1 MAKSILSIGMEVAQ
15 GPTHLEIRLV
25 EMASS
30 AEGLEITNFAV
41 VELPPGGI
49 RLLGPRLENLLQEKG
64 FEAKT
69 IDAIIPF
76 PSIDY
81 RLASLPPMSGSDLKT
96 AIGRETRKDIKF
108 PPEELTSHYESLGE
122 SEEKGVRKIE
132 LLIARIRS
140 KDMEDLLSMA
150 GEFHLNFSTLT
161 VVPAAMLNL
170 LRIKDD
176 TKDETLAMVHAG
188 TEKGTIVIYD
198 HGNLRFPR
206 EFPLRL
212 NTESPEWSKRLVAE
226 IKRSL
231 LFIKQQARGLVVNK
245 ILILGDMV
253 QAKAVADT
261 ITSETNIPT
270 EVYAPLGLDLSPL
283 GDRVHEFRELL
294 PALSI
299 PLGLAWKGPD
309 HSRLNLMSQRL
320 TAQRRANRA
329 KWATLS
335 VGVILILILAG
346 NYFLLSRKTAPYTE
360 EYNRVRGELS
370 ILRPQTRE
378 MREMQDER
386 DALDSRNVFLGKMQ
400 GPVTPWNEILR
411 TLSLS
416 VPKEMVLNSLDI
428 KETETGWTL
437 KLSGQVVGPNANL
450 VQDKFNDFFSL
461 FLTCPALSNG
471 KIESLKIG
479 PMSIAGAIGSRASKL
494 DFTISM
500 HIRPNEGPGSVA
512 KR

>member
-41 VELPPGGI
+41 AELPPGGI

-96 AIGRETRKDIKF
+96 AMGRETRKDIKF

-132 LLIARIRS
+132 LLIARVQS

-150 GEFHLNFSTLT
+150 GEFHLNFRTLT

-170 LRIKDD
+170 LRIKGD
-176 TKDETLAMVHAG
+176 TNETLAMVHAG
-188 TEKGTIVIYD
+188 TEKGTIVVYD

-206 EFPLRL
+206 EFPIRL
-212 NTESPEWSKRLVAE
+212 SAESPEWSKRLVAE

-231 LFIKQQARGLVVNK
+231 LFIKQRARGLVVNK

-261 ITSETNIPT
+261 ITSETNIP
-270 EVYAPLGLDLSPL
+270 
-283 GDRVHEFRELL
+283 
-294 PALSI
+294 
-299 PLGLAWKGPD
+299 
-309 HSRLNLMSQRL
+309 
-320 TAQRRANRA
+320 
-329 KWATLS
+329 
-335 VGVILILILAG
+335 
-346 NYFLLSRKTAPYTE
+346 
-360 EYNRVRGELS
+360 
-370 ILRPQTRE
+370 
-378 MREMQDER
+378 
-386 DALDSRNVFLGKMQ
+386 
-400 GPVTPWNEILR
+400 
-411 TLSLS
+411 
-416 VPKEMVLNSLDI
+416 
-428 KETETGWTL
+428 
-437 KLSGQVVGPNANL
+437 
-450 VQDKFNDFFSL
+450 
-461 FLTCPALSNG
+461 
-471 KIESLKIG
+471 
-479 PMSIAGAIGSRASKL
+479 
-494 DFTISM
+494 
-500 HIRPNEGPGSVA
+500 
-512 KR
+512 

>member
-1 MAKSILSIGMEVAQ
+1 MAKSILAIGMEVAQ

-41 VELPPGGI
+41 EELPPGGI
-49 RLLGPRLENLLQEKG
+49 RLLGPRLEKLLQEKG
-64 FEAKT
+64 FTAKT

-81 RLASLPPMSGSDLKT
+81 HLASLPPMSSSDLKT
-96 AIGRETRKDIKF
+96 AIGREARKDIKF
-108 PPEELTSHYESLGE
+108 PPNELTSHYESLGE
-122 SEEKGVRKIE
+122 SEEKGVRRIE
-132 LLIARIRS
+132 LLIARIQS
-140 KDMEDLLSMA
+140 KDMEDLLSLA

-170 LRIKDD
+170 LRIKGD
-176 TKDETLAMVHAG
+176 TNETLAMVHAG
-188 TEKGTIVIYD
+188 TEKGTIVVYD

-206 EFPLRL
+206 EFPIRL
-212 NTESPEWSKRLVAE
+212 SAESPEWSKRLVAE

-231 LFIKQQARGLVVNK
+231 LFIKQRARGLVVNK

-261 ITSETNIPT
+261 ITSETNIPA

-309 HSRLNLMSQRL
+309 HSRLNLMSERLAAQRL
-320 TAQRRANRA
+320 ANLA
-329 KWATLS
+329 KWVTLS
-335 VGVILILILAG
+335 VGVILILLLAG
-346 NYFLLSRKTAPYTE
+346 NYFLLSMKTEPYTE

-378 MREMQDER
+378 MREMQEER
-386 DALDSRNVFLGKMQ
+386 DALDSRNVFLGKMR
-400 GPVTPWNEILR
+400 GPATPWNEILR

-428 KETETGWTL
+428 KETEPGWTL
-437 KLSGQVVGPNANL
+437 KLSGRVVGPNANL
-450 VQDKFNDFFSL
+450 VQDRFNDFFSL
-461 FLTCPALSNG
+461 FLTCPALSDG

-479 PMSIAGAIGSRASKL
+479 PMAVAGAVGTRVSKL

-500 HIRPNEGPGSVA
+500 HISPKEGPGGIT

>member
-1 MAKSILSIGMEVAQ
+1 
-15 GPTHLEIRLV
+15 PTHLEVRLV

-41 VELPPGGI
+41 AELPPGGI

-96 AIGRETRKDIKF
+96 AIGREARKDIKF

-122 SEEKGVRKIE
+122 SEEKGVRRIE
-132 LLIARIRS
+132 LLIARMQS

-150 GEFHLNFSTLT
+150 SEFHLNFSTLT

-170 LRIKDD
+170 LRIKGD

-188 TEKGTIVIYD
+188 TKNGTIVVYD

-206 EFPLRL
+206 EFPIRL
-212 NTESPEWSKRLVAE
+212 SAESPEWSKRLVAE

-231 LFIKQQARGLVVNK
+231 LFIKQRARGLVVNR
-245 ILILGDMV
+245 ILILGDMQ
-253 QAKAVADT
+253 QAEAVAST
-261 ITSETNIPT
+261 ITSETNIPA

-309 HSRLNLMSQRL
+309 HSILNLLSERL
-320 TAQRRANRA
+320 AAQRQANRA
-329 KWATLS
+329 KFVTLS

-346 NYFLLSRKTAPYTE
+346 NYFLLSRKTEPYTE
-360 EYNRVRGELS
+360 DYNRVQGELS
-370 ILRPQTRE
+370 TLRPQTRD
-378 MREMQDER
+378 MREMQEER
-386 DALDSRNVFLGKMQ
+386 DALDSRIIFLGKMQ
-400 GPVTPWNEILR
+400 GPATPWNDILR

-416 VPKEMVLNSLDI
+416 VPKEMVLSSLDI
-428 KETETGWTL
+428 RETETGWTL
-437 KLSGQVVGPNANL
+437 KLSGQVVGSNANL
-450 VQDKFNDFFSL
+450 VQDRFNDFFSL
-461 FLTCPALSNG
+461 FLTCPALSDG

-479 PMSIAGAIGSRASKL
+479 PMPIAGAIGTKASKL
-494 DFTISM
+494 SFTIRM
-500 HIRPNEGPGSVA
+500 HIRPKEGSGGVT